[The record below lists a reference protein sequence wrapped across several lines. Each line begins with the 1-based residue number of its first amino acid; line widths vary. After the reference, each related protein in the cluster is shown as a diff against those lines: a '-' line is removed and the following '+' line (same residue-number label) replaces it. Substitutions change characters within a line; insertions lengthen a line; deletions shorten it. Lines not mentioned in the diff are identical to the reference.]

1 MIKEFSLLTI
11 IYIFS
16 MLYNYFIRYLFLLY
30 ISYNFYN
37 NIIISIIILVQIDNY
52 IIYTDYIKNKLE
64 LENLLKEININKLK
78 PPKIYKR
85 RRIMLN

>member
-64 LENLLKEININKLK
+64 LENLLNYLK
-78 PPKIYKR
+78 PPT
-85 RRIMLN
+85 

>member
-52 IIYTDYIKNKLE
+52 IKNKLE
-64 LENLLKEININKLK
+64 LENLLNYLK
-78 PPKIYKR
+78 PPT
-85 RRIMLN
+85 